1 MRGSIMATPTEQQ
14 AEGTWKQFKGRLKE
28 AWGALTDD
36 DLDRSEGQR
45 EQLIGQIQERT
56 GESREAIRRKVDQI
70 ANEVKHK
77 I

>member
-1 MRGSIMATPTEQQ
+1 MATPTEQR